1 MKKIVNTLAI
11 LVLSS
16 ASLVAQNA
24 LSLEEAQA
32 YALENA
38 YSNKTARLEIEKSK
52 SLVKETFAIG
62 LPQVNAN
69 GSFQHFLDIPVTV
82 LPDFISPSVYGVLL
96 AEDLIAT
103 GNIPEFGTVPAK
115 FGTDFNASGSIEVQ
129 QLLFN
134 GSYLIG
140 LQATKAFVEVNENQ
154 LLVNE
159 AEVKEAVASAYYTV
173 LVSRENEEIINE
185 NLNSLT
191 ELLEDSKTFYEEGFI
206 EEQEV
211 EQLELTISQ
220 LNANLSNIKRQS
232 KNVMDLFKMQ
242 IGMPI
247 ADQVSLTDDLN
258 ALLQKYSGLTLA
270 QRTLETETHPTYK
283 TALSNLTLNGLN
295 VKNKKAQYF
304 PVLSAFA
311 SHTQSAQRLE
321 FDFFDGDEDWF
332 PSTLW
337 GLNLNVPIFSSGMK
351 KNVVKQAKLDY
362 DIAETRLV
370 QAEEGIKMGYNT
382 AYSNFLFAQE
392 QYQLQRENA
401 DLAKRIYEKTQI
413 KYQEGIA
420 SSFELNQ
427 MQSQYLQQ
435 EGNYIEAVLNFLNAK
450 SALDKASNKYE

>member
-1 MKKIVNTLAI
+1 MKKLTHIFAVLI
-11 LVLSS
+11 LCCSS
-16 ASLVAQNA
+16 MLAQNA

-38 YSNKTARLEIEKSK
+38 YSNKSARIEIEKSK

-82 LPDFISPSVYGVLL
+82 LPDFISPSIYGVLV
-96 AEDLIAT
+96 AEDLIPSA
-103 GNIPEFGTVPAK
+103 NVPQFGTLPAQ
-115 FGTDFNASGSIEVQ
+115 FQTDFNVTGSIELQ

-154 LLVNE
+154 LLINE

-173 LVSRENEEIINE
+173 LVSKENEVILTD

-191 ELLEDSKTFYEEGFI
+191 KLLEDSKAFYEEGFI
-206 EEQEV
+206 EQQEV

-220 LNANLSNIKRQS
+220 LNANLSNVKRQS
-232 KNVMDLFKMQ
+232 NNVMDLFKMQ

-247 ADQVSLTDDLN
+247 SQQVSLTDNLN
-258 ALLQKYSGLTLA
+258 ALLQSYSGITLA

-295 VKNKKAQYF
+295 VKNKKAQYL

-311 SHTQSAQRLE
+311 THSQSAQRLE
-321 FDFFDGDEDWF
+321 FDFFNSDEEWF
-332 PSTLW
+332 PATIW

-362 DIAETRLV
+362 DNAEIMV
-370 QAEEGIKMGYNT
+370 NQAEEGIKMAYNN

-392 QYQLQRENA
+392 QYQIRRQNA
-401 DLAKRIYEKTQI
+401 DLAKRIYDKTQI

-427 MQSQYLQQ
+427 MQSQYLQE
-435 EGNYIEAVLNFLNAK
+435 EGKYIESVLNFLNAK